1 MSSISQ
7 SVGRTL
13 KVFEAFAAEKRPLS
27 ASEIALFI
35 AAPRSSCA
43 ALLKALCDEDVISID
58 RRTSSYFPTARFA
71 ELGAWIADGSIYPSD
86 LLELMA
92 TLREETGETVTLA
105 AYNDL
110 LIELVQVE
118 RSAQAISFTA
128 EKGQKFPIWGT
139 GVGTAYLTLLDN
151 SQIRALY
158 RRSEARRMIAEKTP
172 RLDDILHIVAKARTD
187 GYAVA
192 EGAVFRDASAVSA
205 PLGIEVN
212 LRQLVV
218 SITGPTNRMAAHYDP
233 YGERLCQLIKALP
246 FIRERR
252 SPSSRK

>member
-7 SVGRTL
+7 SVGRAL
-13 KVFEAFAAEKRPLS
+13 RVFEAFAAEKRPLS
-27 ASEIALFI
+27 AGEIASFI

-43 ALLKALCDEDVISID
+43 ALLKALCDEDMISID

-71 ELGAWIADGSIYPSD
+71 ELGAWIANGSIYPPE
-86 LLELMA
+86 LLELMSA
-92 TLREETGETVTLA
+92 LREETGETVTLA

-110 LIELVQVE
+110 LMELVRVE

-158 RRSEARRMIAEKTP
+158 RRSEARRQIDGRTP
-172 RLDDILHIVAKARTD
+172 PLDDVLQIVAKARAD
-187 GYAVA
+187 GFAVA
-192 EGAVFRDASAVSA
+192 EGAVFQDASAVSA
-205 PLGIEVN
+205 PLGIEIN
-212 LRQLVV
+212 MRQLVV
-218 SITGPTNRMAAHYDP
+218 SITGPTNRMSANYGQ
-233 YGERLCQLIKALP
+233 YGERLIQMISGLSS
-246 FIRERR
+246 IRHRL
-252 SPSSRK
+252 